1 MAYFACHVSDQ
12 MMSKQGRSSSPELQ
26 RRSTKS
32 RKDQSTNDMRKS
44 RRGSTLNLTKTF
56 QESFKIVVVFICIF
70 LIPKVQ
76 AEPTRIGY
84 KDDPNHNV
92 VGDCDTEL

>member
-1 MAYFACHVSDQ
+1 
-12 MMSKQGRSSSPELQ
+12 MMTKQGGSSSPELQ

-44 RRGSTLNLTKTF
+44 RKGPTFNLAKTL
-56 QESFKIVVVFICIF
+56 QESFKIVVVFVCIF
-70 LIPKVQ
+70 LIPKVE
-76 AEPTRIGY
+76 AEPLRMGY